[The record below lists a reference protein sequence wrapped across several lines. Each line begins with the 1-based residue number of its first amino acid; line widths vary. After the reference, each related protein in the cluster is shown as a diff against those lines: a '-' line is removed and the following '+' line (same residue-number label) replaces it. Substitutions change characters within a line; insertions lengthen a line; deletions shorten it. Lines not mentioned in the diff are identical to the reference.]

1 MLVSVSWD
9 SWTTKGLMSG
19 QKAEISFLLLHA
31 IINIESLNVLE
42 DSEKDFNSEH
52 NLLKSEV

>member
-9 SWTTKGLMSG
+9 SWTTNGLTSE

-31 IINIESLNVLE
+31 IINMSL
-42 DSEKDFNSEH
+42 
-52 NLLKSEV
+52 